1 MKLEKRKTLFRSLFE
16 AKKTVIFGKKKQTQT
31 SKEKNYGPILL
42 KKIDAKILSK
52 ISASRT

>member
-16 AKKTVIFGKKKQTQT
+16 AKKTVIFEEKKTQT
-31 SKEKNYGPILL
+31 SKEKNYRPILF

-52 ISASRT
+52 TSANRT